1 MSQTSQPV
9 DDFVFLN
16 GRPPIQEFI
25 GFIKIMAAN
34 GHDIESNALV
44 REWRSAND
52 RVRELEQ
59 AESGFA
65 DNPVVGPIDPVAAP
79 FLQAALASPSAQKT
93 FGAVPVEWCTVEL
106 DRLVVYQRFIN
117 LRYVGELKGVVPAA
131 LGPIE
136 VARLRIEPSRF
147 WGNCVQSRPNSVSHR
162 SEPESWCSRSVVLK

>member
-44 REWRSAND
+44 HEWRSAND

-65 DNPVVGPIDPVAAP
+65 DNPVVGPIDPAAAP
-79 FLQAALASPSAQKT
+79 LLQAALASPSAQKT

-106 DRLVVYQRFIN
+106 DRLVVYQKFIN
-117 LRYVGELKGVVPAA
+117 LRYVGELKGVLPAA
-131 LGPIE
+131 LGSIE
-136 VARLRIEPSRF
+136 VARFSAGMGMP
-147 WGNCVQSRPNSVSHR
+147 Q
-162 SEPESWCSRSVVLK
+162 